1 MNSVREDTRRPNA
14 RAVRTG
20 MLDLDHVTGES
31 GSISVTMFGC
41 IALVVVLCLFACD
54 LGLFLAARNRAQNAA
69 DAAALAAV
77 TESFPLFSS
86 GGTAREAADEL
97 ARLNGAAVERLVVS
111 GGGERVQVTVSVRPQ
126 SLVLARLGIGKRKA
140 TASAA
145 AEVELDRLLASG
157 RVWYTPDPERLAN
170 IRSMLASRGISDPG
184 TVSSMVAMLALSHL
198 GEPYVWGA
206 TGPSSFDCSGL
217 VCYVY
222 AQIGVRLPR
231 VTFSQVCAGRAVSVA
246 ELQAG
251 DLVFFRGNAH
261 VGIYLGGGCFI
272 HAPHTGDVVRIS
284 PLAGRAVS
292 ACRRIL

>member
-1 MNSVREDTRRPNA
+1 
-14 RAVRTG
+14 

-140 TASAA
+140 TASAPNA
-145 AEVELDRLLASG
+145 PGVSAMSVGSNGRPRHSRSDVATVSRASDSDRL
-157 RVWYTPDPERLAN
+157 
-170 IRSMLASRGISDPG
+170 
-184 TVSSMVAMLALSHL
+184 
-198 GEPYVWGA
+198 
-206 TGPSSFDCSGL
+206 
-217 VCYVY
+217 
-222 AQIGVRLPR
+222 
-231 VTFSQVCAGRAVSVA
+231 
-246 ELQAG
+246 
-251 DLVFFRGNAH
+251 
-261 VGIYLGGGCFI
+261 
-272 HAPHTGDVVRIS
+272 
-284 PLAGRAVS
+284 
-292 ACRRIL
+292 